1 MLNKMKLGARLA
13 AGFGVLILIA
23 LILGGLAIF
32 NMNRVA
38 EQSTWLAEEYIPEVA
53 VSSDIRGAV
62 NRLMYEMRGYGFTQE
77 QKYWDEAQKELAD
90 LDKGLAQ
97 ADDLAGK
104 ASHLLKLREQTGVI
118 KQARTDYLAAADS
131 TKATVAAL
139 DRLLKDLEK
148 NAGVYMGV
156 SKEFVDGQ
164 NAKFK
169 QDLDQ
174 RQAKIS
180 LVSQLVDL
188 GTTVRVTNF
197 KAQATD
203 DAALLERAIEELV
216 GATKLTEKLR
226 QITKD
231 EEDLKVIDAIEAPAE
246 DYRKAMK
253 QFLVEFSKG
262 QLANNNLLTNARS
275 TMDASA
281 ARYTENCDRFLAS
294 QQAKLTKDMTERN
307 TKIYLANS
315 VLARGYDARLMTV
328 KSVAFRDP
336 EILKAGLKSFPLIEA
351 DLDNLRKIT
360 YLKADLDRIDQV
372 AAAGRAYQETMGD
385 YLNQWL
391 KLQKLGQTRN
401 DLGQKVILASK
412 TMADA
417 GMNHTSTIAV
427 EAMDHL
433 NQSSLIMIVGLSV
446 ALILGVIL
454 AVFMTKSITRPLA
467 AVKGEVNRTAEGDLT
482 VSLEDE
488 YSRRGDELGDIARDV
503 VQMNHDLQAVMSQ
516 ITNAADQVSQGSNE
530 ISIGNQSLAERVQE
544 QASAIEETAATIEE
558 MTSSVKSNA
567 NDANSAADMAGN
579 AVEKAT
585 QGGQVVEE
593 AVTAMGL
600 VQESSRQI
608 NDIID
613 VVNEIAFQTNLLAL
627 NASVEAA
634 RAGEAG
640 RGFAVVAGEVRNLAQ
655 RSAEAAKQ
663 IQELI
668 KDSVGKVEQGNRLVT
683 KSGETLSEIISTIQ
697 DVADTIS
704 AISASAREQASAID
718 QINTAVSQLDEVTQ
732 QNASLVEETASTSE
746 EMSAEA
752 EALLQMVS
760 RFKLDKNAPARQ
772 TRQIEAPARSASA
785 AEPPRPARSS
795 RPAQA
800 AKPAS
805 KPMVTSSDDDFFDAE
820 ELEGFEKF

>member
-1 MLNKMKLGARLA
+1 MLSKMKLGARLA
-13 AGFGVLILIA
+13 AGFGLLILIA

-38 EQSTWLAEEYIPEVA
+38 EQSTWLAEEYVPEVA
-53 VSSDIRGAV
+53 LSSDIRGAV
-62 NRLMYEMRGYGFTQE
+62 NRLMYEMRGYGFTEE
-77 QKYWDEAQKELAD
+77 QQFYDQALKELAA
-90 LDKGLAQ
+90 LDKGLAGADQLAEKATHLKQLQTQ
-97 ADDLAGK
+97 AAM
-104 ASHLLKLREQTGVI
+104 I
-118 KQARTDYLAAADS
+118 KQARNNYVAVAES
-131 TKATVAAL
+131 TKATIGQLADLLHQLEQSAA
-139 DRLLKDLEK
+139 
-148 NAGVYMGV
+148 VYMGS
-156 SKEFVDGQ
+156 SKEYVDGQ
-164 NAKFK
+164 NAKLK
-169 QDLDQ
+169 EDLEL
-174 RQAKIS
+174 RQTKIS
-180 LVSQLVDL
+180 LVSKLVNL
-188 GTTVRVTNF
+188 GSRVRVTNL
-197 KAQATD
+197 KAQVTG
-203 DAALLERAIEELV
+203 DAAMMERAMEDLI
-216 GATKLTEKLR
+216 GASKLTDQLR
-226 QITKD
+226 QASKD
-231 EEDLKVIDAIEAPAE
+231 AEDLKAIDTAATAAQE
-246 DYRKAMK
+246 YRQAMK
-253 QFLVEFSKG
+253 IFATELARG
-262 QLANNNLLTNARS
+262 QLADRDSLTNLRS
-275 TMDASA
+275 IMDTNA
-281 ARYTENCDRFLAS
+281 AAYVESCDRFLAS
-294 QQAKLTKDMTERN
+294 QQAKLTSDITERN
-307 TKIYLANS
+307 TKISLAND
-315 VLARGYDARLMTV
+315 VLARGYNARLMTI
-328 KSVAFRDP
+328 KSVAFRKP
-336 EILKAGLKSFPLIEA
+336 EILKTGLENFPLIEA
-351 DLDNLRKIT
+351 DLEKIKKLT
-360 YLKADLDRIDQV
+360 SKQVDLDRIDQI
-372 AAAGRAYQETMGD
+372 ATAGRSYQKTMVE

-391 KLQKLGQTRN
+391 KLQELGQTRN

-417 GMNHTSTIAV
+417 GMTQTSTIAV
-427 EAMDHL
+427 EAMNNL
-433 NQSSLIMIVGLSV
+433 NQSSLIMIVGLGV

-467 AVKGEVNRTAEGDLT
+467 AVKAEVNRTADGDLT

-558 MTSSVKSNA
+558 MTSSVKANA
-567 NDANSAADMAGN
+567 NDANSAAGLAGN

-585 QGGQVVEE
+585 QGGRVVEE

-683 KSGETLSEIISTIQ
+683 KSGETLGEIITTIQ

-752 EALLQMVS
+752 ESLLQMVS
-760 RFKLDKNAPARQ
+760 RFKLDKNKPARQ
-772 TRQIEAPARSASA
+772 TRQIEAPAPPAARTGRATRS
-785 AEPPRPARSS
+785 P